1 MPQTNHHSCLKN
13 AAPKKNKKNKKT
25 KALVTKQLNA
35 LVILLMH
42 NRLKGKVGTCRTNNS
57 ISRLR
62 FLLLEPTSAD
72 WEPLAKVS

>member
-1 MPQTNHHSCLKN
+1 ML
-13 AAPKKNKKNKKT
+13 PKKKKNEKRRRVK
-25 KALVTKQLNA
+25 LTKQLKA

-72 WEPLAKVS
+72 WEPLAKGAL